1 MQKSIRQSMAWLHSW
16 TGLIF
21 GWFLFAIFLMG
32 SLSYYRHDISLWM
45 QPSIAQ
51 IQVNQDT
58 AIQTAYQYL
67 EQNAPDAK
75 TWMINLANEQKPV
88 NQLYWQK
95 ADGAYENKILDP
107 NTGKELS
114 LGATQGGDFFYLFH
128 FQLFG
133 MHYLIGRLIVS
144 LAAFIM
150 LIALIS
156 GIITHKKIFTDF
168 FTLRAFKGQRSY
180 LDFHNVSSVIALP
193 FFLTITFTGLAI
205 FFYLY
210 LPWGMQKLYPENN
223 YQYFDEINAKSAPYI
238 ANSKPAEMLS
248 IQMLHHPIIQQWG
261 KTEYSSISV
270 KNPNTNQAEITFI
283 ERKDHSITRNQAQIT
298 LNAVNGE
305 KIYSTKNDSAIAT
318 LNAGVYGLHMATFA
332 QPLLRLALFF
342 SGLLGCVMVASGLLL
357 WSLKRQL
364 QTKTEKFHVGHYLV
378 QRLNISAIA
387 GLPIAVLGYFYA
399 NRIGLLIQSSQNYE
413 VMSFF
418 IIWLSIFGMSLCIK
432 KQYLWKINLGIFIAL
447 AFCLPVFNFLFLL
460 QQNLIPNF
468 TGFWIFF
475 KLDLFILIF
484 GLLAIFL
491 YRNITPIQH
500 KAQSRIKTKL
510 KIVEPEHKK
519 ESCP

>member
-21 GWFLFAIFLMG
+21 GWLLFAIFLMG

-45 QPSIAQ
+45 QPSLAH

-58 AIQTAYQYL
+58 AIHMAYQYL
-67 EQNAPDAK
+67 EQQAPDAK
-75 TWMINLANEQKPV
+75 TWFMNVANQQKPV
-88 NQLYWQK
+88 NQIYWQRPN
-95 ADGAYENKILDP
+95 GAYENKTLNP
-107 NTGKELS
+107 NTGQELN
-114 LGATQGGDFFYLFH
+114 LAQTQGGDFFYQLH

-133 MHYLIGRLIVS
+133 VPILVGRLIVS

-156 GIITHKKIFTDF
+156 GVITHKKILTDF

-223 YQYFDEINAKSAPYI
+223 FQYFEEINAKITPKI
-238 ANSKPAEMLS
+238 ENNSPAQMQS
-248 IQMLHHPIIQQWG
+248 IHNLMQPLQREWG
-261 KTEYSSISV
+261 KTEYSTIHV
-270 KNPNTNQAEITFI
+270 KNPNTEQAQITFT
-283 ERKDHSITRNQAQIT
+283 EAKDHSITRNQAQIT
-298 LNAVNGE
+298 LNAVTG
-305 KIYSTKNDSAIAT
+305 KKLSSTKNNSAIAT

-378 QRLNISAIA
+378 QRLNISAIV

-500 KAQSRIKTKL
+500 KAQSRIRTKL
-510 KIVEPEHKK
+510 KIVEPEHK
-519 ESCP
+519 EEGC

>member
-21 GWFLFAIFLMG
+21 GWLLFAIFMMG

-45 QPSIAQ
+45 QPPLAQ

-58 AIQTAYQYL
+58 AIHTAYQYL

-95 ADGAYENKILDP
+95 ADAAYESKTLNP
-107 NTGKELS
+107 NTGKELT
-114 LGATQGGDFFYLFH
+114 LTQTQGGDFFYLFH

-133 MHYLIGRLIVS
+133 MPYLIGRLIVS

-150 LIALIS
+150 LIALVS
-156 GIITHKKIFTDF
+156 GIITHKKILTDF

-193 FFLTITFTGLAI
+193 FFLTVTFTGLAI

-223 YQYFDEINAKSAPYI
+223 YQYFEEINSKTIPKIENNSP
-238 ANSKPAEMLS
+238 ANMLS
-248 IQMLHHPIIQQWG
+248 IHSLMQPVIKEWG
-261 KTEYSSISV
+261 KTEYSAINIKS
-270 KNPNTNQAEITFI
+270 PNTQQAQITFI
-283 ERKDHSITRNQAQIT
+283 EAKDHSITRNPAQIT
-298 LNAVNGE
+298 LNAVTGE
-305 KIYSTKNDSAIAT
+305 KLCNTKNDSAIAT

-342 SGLLGCVMVASGLLL
+342 SGLLGCAMIASGLLL

-364 QTKTEKFHVGHYLV
+364 QTKTEQFHLGYYLV
-378 QRLNISAIA
+378 QRLNVTAII
-387 GLPIAVLGYFYA
+387 GLPIAVLSYFYA
-399 NRIGLLIQSSQNYE
+399 NRIGLLTQSTQNYE
-413 VMSFF
+413 VITFF
-418 IIWLSIFGMSLCIK
+418 AMWLAIFAISLCIK
-432 KQYLWKINLGIFIAL
+432 KQHLWKFQLSIFIAL
-447 AFCLPVFNFLFLL
+447 AFFLPVFNLIFLL
-460 QQNLIPNF
+460 QLNSLHGF
-468 TGFWIFF
+468 TEFWTFF
-475 KLDLFILIF
+475 RIDLFMLIF
-484 GLLAIFL
+484 GLLAVFL
-491 YRNITPIQH
+491 YRNIQPIQL
-500 KAQSRIKTKL
+500 KAQTKIRNKL
-510 KIVEPEHKK
+510 EKNTQANSE
-519 ESCP
+519 ESVP